1 MIFDQ
6 LAILSL
12 GGYCSPLDGNGV
24 VASGSSG
31 PAAAAKRKRGDGD
44 GDGDGDGQGQGSTNL
59 KTEGLPSNQ
68 RHDRRNLPPELRALR
83 DKAEKLK
90 ADIAAKWKYLSDE
103 KKLAWWEKFMDLVK
117 GEIELENDLLHIVL
131 DEIEEYYEKEWNNS
145 KMHQKSRLGLH
156 HEKTKAII
164 YALDRCFDAYNNNK
178 VIYVFKFTGE
188 FIMTPLSCMHL
199 SVMNISDDIF
209 M

>member
-44 GDGDGDGQGQGSTNL
+44 GDGQEQGSGNL

-68 RHDRRNLPPELRALR
+68 RHDRRNLPPRLRALR
-83 DKAEKLK
+83 DAAEELK
-90 ADIAAKWKYLSDE
+90 AKIAPKWKDLDDDE
-103 KKLAWWEKFMDLVK
+103 KLAWWEKFMELVK
-117 GEIELENDLLHIVL
+117 GEIALENDLLHIVL
-131 DEIEEYYEKEWNNS
+131 DEMEEYYKKEWNNS
-145 KMHQKSRLGLH
+145 KKHQKSRLGLH
-156 HEKTKAII
+156 HEKNSAII

-209 M
+209 V